1 MNAIWVAI
9 CSLVILLG
17 FEMRYRLTSE
27 EISEIKRN
35 AAILEA
41 DLNQLRQQLKLKKDA
56 FEEIN
61 PQLKNPPK

>member
-41 DLNQLRQQLKLKKDA
+41 YLNQLRQQLKLKKDA